1 MTALSDLM
9 TSWGS
14 VYANHAT
21 LRTLVAFVHVAALII
36 GGGLALATDRA
47 TLIAYKQDD
56 VTRRSQLEGLVGTHR
71 VVLISLALIAVSGI
85 LLFAADFDTYLHS
98 RFFWAQD
105 GTRRVA
111 HPERRPALV
120 SRDSGEPWRPRGLGC
135 AASHRARQHRPLAPD
150 HPWRRRLAEYRMM
163 KKPTRCSSRREFLQ
177 LSCFTLTAAA
187 LGLNSADASPLPVS
201 FADGG
206 QSGSERRYADS
217 GERWRHHRSQRA
229 SHPGSLSGLGLR
241 VQLVVPS

>member
-85 LLFAADFDTYLHS
+85 LLFAADFDTYLYS
-98 RFFWAQD
+98 RFFWAKMGLVGLLILNGALLWSA
-105 GTRRVA
+105 GTRA
-111 HPERRPALV
+111 
-120 SRDSGEPWRPRGLGC
+120 SRGDH
-135 AASHRARQHRPLAPD
+135 AAWGVLR
-150 HPWRRRLAEYRMM
+150 
-163 KKPTRCSSRREFLQ
+163 
-177 LSCFTLTAAA
+177 LTALASIA
-187 LGLNSADASPLPVS
+187 LWLLTTLGGVALPNI
-201 FADGG
+201 G
-206 QSGSERRYADS
+206 
-217 GERWRHHRSQRA
+217 
-229 SHPGSLSGLGLR
+229 
-241 VQLVVPS
+241 